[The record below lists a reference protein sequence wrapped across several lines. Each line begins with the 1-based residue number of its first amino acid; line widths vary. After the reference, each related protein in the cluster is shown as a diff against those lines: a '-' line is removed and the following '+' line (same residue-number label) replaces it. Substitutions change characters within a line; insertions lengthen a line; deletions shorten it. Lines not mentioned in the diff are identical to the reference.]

1 MCVPQ
6 TNVYV
11 ALNPIETVNVTDFK
25 GKSEDELKKFLQ
37 NNSLN
42 IGTRSTQYND
52 SVSAGYIISNDK
64 GEKEKGSAIS
74 YVVSLGPYTFN
85 YGNMIEAGQYII

>member
-25 GKSEDELKKFLQ
+25 GKSEDECKKGCRYFE
-37 NNSLN
+37 S
-42 IGTRSTQYND
+42 GKSSD
-52 SVSAGYIISNDK
+52 
-64 GEKEKGSAIS
+64 
-74 YVVSLGPYTFN
+74 
-85 YGNMIEAGQYII
+85 